1 MTRDLFLLAACQ
13 YPAGMLDRTPQSKLG
28 AAAHDGPATA
38 ALQRWSG
45 PAFAA
50 RRRMGE
56 RFDRRRP
63 RPTALLWAGDRI
75 YIDATAGLLDP
86 LAALGASPA
95 RSGPVPSPGD
105 DPQYLA
111 LVRAYQAVER
121 QWPYPMQLEQHLHV
135 GLDDHEIVDNWEPS
149 ADPRR
154 QAALDRL
161 RQTSVAAHLAL
172 RPGQDRGAALWG
184 ASTHGGWP
192 LFTIDTR
199 TERSVRSPSTLDTAR
214 LIGDAQWP
222 ALQHWLRQPV
232 ARPHRLLLS
241 PAILLPRRLTT
252 SEHPAGALRSDAWD
266 GYPASLHDLLATL
279 ADEQVQGCVF
289 LSGDEHL
296 ACVVRAEVWRE
307 GKGGEDRK
315 VRFWSVHT
323 GAMYAPYPFANG
335 RPEGF
340 SDETEFGFRS
350 AVSGS
355 AAHYRCRLERRFGP
369 PDTDG
374 FVSVELDRQAPSG
387 SDPQV
392 RLHGADGVDYGLL
405 P

>member
-28 AAAHDGPATA
+28 AAAHDEPATA

-50 RRRMGE
+50 RRRMRE

-63 RPTALLWAGDRI
+63 HPTALLWAGDRI

-86 LAALGASPA
+86 LAGLGPPPA
-95 RSGPVPSPGD
+95 RPGPVPSTAT

-111 LVRAYQAVER
+111 LVRAYQAVEG
-121 QWPYPMQLEQHLHV
+121 QWPYPMQMEKDLHV

-149 ADPRR
+149 ADPAR
-154 QAALDRL
+154 QEALQRL
-161 RQTSVAAHLAL
+161 GDVGIAAHLQM
-172 RPGQDRGAALWG
+172 RPQQSRGTALWG
-184 ASTHGGWP
+184 ARTFLGGWP
-192 LFTIDTR
+192 LFTIDSR
-199 TERSVRSPSTLDTAR
+199 TERSVRSPATLGTAR
-214 LIGDAQWP
+214 LIGNAQWQ
-222 ALQHWLRQPV
+222 ALQQWLRQPV
-232 ARPHRLLLS
+232 AGPRRLLLS

-252 SEHPAGALRSDAWD
+252 AEHPAGALRSDAWD

-279 ADEQVQGCVF
+279 ADEQVHGCVF

-307 GKGGEDRK
+307 GGADRK

-335 RPEGF
+335 RPEHF
-340 SDETEFGFRS
+340 ADEREFGFAS
-350 AVSGS
+350 AASGS
-355 AAHYRCRLERRFGP
+355 DARYRCRLERRFGP

-374 FVSVELDRQAPSG
+374 FVGVELDRAAHPG
-387 SDPQV
+387 DDLRV
-392 RLHGADGVDYGLL
+392 RFHGADGVDYGLL